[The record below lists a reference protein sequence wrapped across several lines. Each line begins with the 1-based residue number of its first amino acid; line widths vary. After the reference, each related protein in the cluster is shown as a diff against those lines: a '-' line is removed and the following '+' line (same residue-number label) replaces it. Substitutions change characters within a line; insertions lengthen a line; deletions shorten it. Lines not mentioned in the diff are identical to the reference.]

1 MTTEVEE
8 LQAKEFLER
17 AQVRTMKKDLLML
30 READAL
36 KERDKIVNL
45 KTVEEEKL
53 EGIKK
58 EDEEKEKRERLE
70 REKILHKNTEE
81 EHEAE
86 KQLRDFA
93 EESEKQQI
101 FLLESERLGF
111 EKQVDVFEKEKE
123 PELELEKNDV
133 LIKKRDWEA
142 RLKSIIEGEQKIE
155 EEQKFIEAKEHESN
169 VPAEKQ
175 GLEERRNELESE
187 RQEIE
192 KKRWAVEKE
201 LKRLEEKI
209 QFLDVDFKKIT
220 AEKNT
225 LKEKI
230 KGTDQLLRAIYTE
243 IIRRVEEKKRGEQDQ
258 QKIAELRAAEANL
271 KRKET
276 IQREQRS
283 GMPQVPK
290 KDQALLGVNG
300 ICKRKISR
308 GH

>member
-175 GLEERRNELESE
+175 GLEERRNEL
-187 RQEIE
+187 
-192 KKRWAVEKE
+192 
-201 LKRLEEKI
+201 
-209 QFLDVDFKKIT
+209 
-220 AEKNT
+220 
-225 LKEKI
+225 
-230 KGTDQLLRAIYTE
+230 
-243 IIRRVEEKKRGEQDQ
+243 
-258 QKIAELRAAEANL
+258 
-271 KRKET
+271 
-276 IQREQRS
+276 
-283 GMPQVPK
+283 VPPVRCCF
-290 KDQALLGVNG
+290 Q
-300 ICKRKISR
+300 
-308 GH
+308 